1 VGREAL
7 DFIDTLNLLA
17 STDAV
22 LACMRRSMARHG
34 FEMLLFMGLP
44 VLGRRL
50 GCTPRSK
57 ITL

>member
-34 FEMLLFMGLP
+34 FEMLLFMGLQYP
-44 VLGRRL
+44 LWKA
-50 GCTPRSK
+50 S
-57 ITL
+57 